1 MTIKI
6 TVRLSSG
13 SYHARALRLGVTASS
28 AEGARSAAVAVC
40 RKLDI
45 DPGQLEQVPDSATAA
60 TFTHPNQTTPDNQ
73 RSDQQ

>member
-6 TVRLSSG
+6 TVRLNSG

-40 RKLDI
+40 RKLNI
-45 DPGQLEQVPDSATAA
+45 DPGLLEQIPDDDTSA
-60 TFTHPNQTTPDNQ
+60 TFTHSNKEQPA
-73 RSDQQ
+73 